1 MAHKIVGLP
10 DRFRPASGRVLSLRE
25 VPAKHTEVLFV
36 TTRRGDEFRIE
47 AEIDARYDEGTD
59 WSEEFQV
66 GSYNVFRDDRRDKR
80 VELSTIDP
88 ERQEINSSHKC
99 GILTSLLQASGLYAS
114 SYHRQ
119 HGRDPGQLQKGVR
132 EVD

>member
-10 DRFRPASGRVLSLRE
+10 DRFRPASGRVLSLLE
-25 VPAKHTEVLFV
+25 VPAKHTEILFV
-36 TTRRGDEFRIE
+36 TTRRGDEFRVE
-47 AEIDARYDEGTD
+47 AEIDARYDEDTN

-99 GILTSLLQASGLYAS
+99 GILTYLLQASGLYAS
-114 SYHRQ
+114 SHHRQ
-119 HGRDPGQLQKGVR
+119 HGRDSGRLQKGVR